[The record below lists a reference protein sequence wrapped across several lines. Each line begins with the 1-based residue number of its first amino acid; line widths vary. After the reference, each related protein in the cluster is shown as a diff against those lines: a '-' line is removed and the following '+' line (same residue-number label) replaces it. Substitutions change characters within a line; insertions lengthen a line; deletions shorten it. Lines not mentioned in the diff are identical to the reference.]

1 MLHNVL
7 HQNKLREFQTN
18 YTGNASH
25 LALVNVSAGGE
36 IDPLIVLF
44 NEFIFMKTI
53 GTKGNNSDMRQVWK
67 IEIRL

>member
-1 MLHNVL
+1 MLHSVL
-7 HQNKLREFQTN
+7 HQNKMREFQTN

-25 LALVNVSAGGE
+25 LALVNVSAGRE

-53 GTKGNNSDMRQVWK
+53 GTKGNNRISL
-67 IEIRL
+67 EN